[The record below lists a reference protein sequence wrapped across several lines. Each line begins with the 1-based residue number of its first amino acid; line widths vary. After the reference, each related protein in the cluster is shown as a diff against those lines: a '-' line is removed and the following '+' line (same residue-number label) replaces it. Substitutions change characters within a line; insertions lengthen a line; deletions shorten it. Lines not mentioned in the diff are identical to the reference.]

1 MGKTKDRA
9 AQAAAAGQTRAAPGS
24 PEAARAAAHL
34 TPLLRRNEQATVL
47 AAALTALGQLFAN
60 GTLNET
66 DFAALEARL
75 APCLFDTRPRVTA
88 ALTQAAAHLPPRPH
102 IERHL
107 LATLAQDKRANAARA
122 LISPAPPLPRR
133 PRPHRRPAHPPRTRT
148 APQPPRPP
156 NPRLPAHPYKRPP
169 NPAINK
175 TRAP

>member
-1 MGKTKDRA
+1 MGKTKNRA

-122 LISPAPPLPRR
+122 LISLRRRYPAGSALTAALHTRLER
-133 PRPHRRPAHPPRTRT
+133 EPPRSPLARQIRACLHTLTNGRQT
-148 APQPPRPP
+148 PP
-156 NPRLPAHPYKRPP
+156 
-169 NPAINK
+169 
-175 TRAP
+175 

>member
-9 AQAAAAGQTRAAPGS
+9 AQAAAAGQTRAAPGR
-24 PEAARAAAHL
+24 PEAAQAAAHL

-47 AAALTALGQLFAN
+47 AAALTAIGQLFAN

-122 LISPAPPLPRR
+122 LISLRRRYPAGSALTAALHTRLER
-133 PRPHRRPAHPPRTRT
+133 EPPRSPLARQIRACLHTLTNGRQT
-148 APQPPRPP
+148 PP
-156 NPRLPAHPYKRPP
+156 
-169 NPAINK
+169 
-175 TRAP
+175 

>member
-122 LISPAPPLPRR
+122 LTSLRRRYPAC
-133 PRPHRRPAHPPRTRT
+133 PALTAALHTRLEREPPRSPLARQIRACLHTLADGRQT
-148 APQPPRPP
+148 PP
-156 NPRLPAHPYKRPP
+156 
-169 NPAINK
+169 
-175 TRAP
+175 

>member
-1 MGKTKDRA
+1 MGKTKNRA

-107 LATLAQDKRANAARA
+107 LATLAQDKRTNAARA
-122 LISPAPPLPRR
+122 LISLRRRYPAGPALTAALHTRLEREPPHSPLARQIR
-133 PRPHRRPAHPPRTRT
+133 ACLHTLANGRQTPP
-148 APQPPRPP
+148 
-156 NPRLPAHPYKRPP
+156 
-169 NPAINK
+169 
-175 TRAP
+175 

>member
-1 MGKTKDRA
+1 MGKTKNRA

-24 PEAARAAAHL
+24 PEAAQAAAHL

-47 AAALTALGQLFAN
+47 AAALTAIGQLFAN

-122 LISPAPPLPRR
+122 LISLRRRYPAGSALTAALHTRLER
-133 PRPHRRPAHPPRTRT
+133 EPPRSPLARQIRACLHTLTNGRQT
-148 APQPPRPP
+148 PP
-156 NPRLPAHPYKRPP
+156 
-169 NPAINK
+169 
-175 TRAP
+175 

>member
-24 PEAARAAAHL
+24 PEVAQAAAHL

-47 AAALTALGQLFAN
+47 AAALTAIGQLFAN

-122 LISPAPPLPRR
+122 LISLRRRYPAGSALTAALHTRLER
-133 PRPHRRPAHPPRTRT
+133 EPPRSPLARQIRACLHTLTNGRQT
-148 APQPPRPP
+148 PP
-156 NPRLPAHPYKRPP
+156 
-169 NPAINK
+169 
-175 TRAP
+175 

>member
-24 PEAARAAAHL
+24 PEAAQAAAHL

-47 AAALTALGQLFAN
+47 AAALTAIGQLFAN

-122 LISPAPPLPRR
+122 LISLRRRYPAGSALTAALHTRLER
-133 PRPHRRPAHPPRTRT
+133 EPPRSPLARQIRACLHTLTNGRQT
-148 APQPPRPP
+148 PP
-156 NPRLPAHPYKRPP
+156 
-169 NPAINK
+169 
-175 TRAP
+175 

>member
-1 MGKTKDRA
+1 MGKTKNRA
-9 AQAAAAGQTRAAPGS
+9 AQAAAAGQIRAAPGS

-122 LISPAPPLPRR
+122 LISLRRRYPAGPALTAALHTRLEREPPHSPLARQIR
-133 PRPHRRPAHPPRTRT
+133 ACLHTLANDRQTPP
-148 APQPPRPP
+148 
-156 NPRLPAHPYKRPP
+156 
-169 NPAINK
+169 
-175 TRAP
+175 

>member
-66 DFAALEARL
+66 DFAALEAPR
-75 APCLFDTRPRVTA
+75 APTSNATCSPPSPKTSAPTPPA
-88 ALTQAAAHLPPRPH
+88 PSSPCAAATP
-102 IERHL
+102 
-107 LATLAQDKRANAARA
+107 
-122 LISPAPPLPRR
+122 PAPPSP
-133 PRPHRRPAHPPRTRT
+133 PPCTPASNANRPAAPSPAKSAPACTPLQTAAKPRHKQNPRTVGQK
-148 APQPPRPP
+148 AV
-156 NPRLPAHPYKRPP
+156 
-169 NPAINK
+169 
-175 TRAP
+175 